1 MKTLKGDDPMKI
13 ELSKQASKVITKLDK
28 PTKQRIK
35 KALQKIP
42 DGDIVVLQGS
52 TSSFRL
58 RVGSWRI
65 IFSYVTIDDEKA
77 ILVEKIDSRG
87 GVYKGA

>member
-1 MKTLKGDDPMKI
+1 MQI
-13 ELSKQASKVITKLDK
+13 ELSKQASKVIIKLDK

-35 KALQKIP
+35 GALKKIP
-42 DGDIVVLQGS
+42 DGVIVALQGS
-52 TSSFRL
+52 NGSFRL

-65 IFSYVTIDDEKA
+65 IFSYVMILNEKA

-87 GVYKGA
+87 GVYKGV